1 MRECANIANTSV
13 TPEDEKKYG
22 EPYVGNQ
29 DTDLSR
35 MTTQSLSPD
44 KELSITP
51 NNKETSESHGSAV
64 FCVDW
69 IERRNLKIGIR
80 LNKSEREAL
89 ESAARARRMTLS
101 DYVRESMLS
110 PKNKIA
116 A

>member
-1 MRECANIANTSV
+1 MSI
-13 TPEDEKKYG
+13 
-22 EPYVGNQ
+22 
-29 DTDLSR
+29 
-35 MTTQSLSPD
+35 QSLSPD

-80 LNKSEREAL
+80 INKSEREAL
-89 ESAARARRMTLS
+89 ESAAREMRMTLS

-110 PKNKIA
+110 HKNIA